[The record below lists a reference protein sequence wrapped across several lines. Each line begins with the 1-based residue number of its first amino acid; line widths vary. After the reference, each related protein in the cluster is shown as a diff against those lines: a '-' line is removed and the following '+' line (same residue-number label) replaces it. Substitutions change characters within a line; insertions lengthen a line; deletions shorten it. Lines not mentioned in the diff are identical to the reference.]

1 MNYTFYYDESGNN
14 RKIKFMDGK
23 FNVKGN
29 YYFTIFGLGIS
40 AIDDKAMLDSE
51 IKELKQELKIQGD
64 EIKFSQVKG
73 KNRVGFYDSLDS
85 KKLNSVLDFI
95 CTNFNK
101 ITYGV
106 YDPVYYALVDI
117 IESLKLSEQEYGNI
131 FEIKDELY
139 ELFVRK
145 QKEFTLILEK
155 YNFPNITRGREFYD
169 ELISITDDDMLK
181 DALSNDFNILDYGN
195 AKSLIFVD
203 NDKNTAIES
212 YYDFYYSLMI
222 QNRHS
227 THIFDSEDSFYK
239 KDKNGL
245 SQKDR
250 WDLYNKRENNK
261 DFDVSFVNS
270 KQEPI
275 IWLSDCMAGLIRLYF
290 YELATKG
297 ISTQGLSQIQKNNLW
312 LLEDILKPTIP
323 NKLIK
328 YNVIIPY
335 SDIIKIKNHL
345 DYHDFHLG
353 EDLGIPIF

>member
-1 MNYTFYYDESGNN
+1 MNYVFYYDESGNN
-14 RKIKFMDGK
+14 RKIKFMNGE
-23 FNVKGN
+23 FNVNGN
-29 YYFTIFGLGIS
+29 YYLTIFGLGINKLDNKDF
-40 AIDDKAMLDSE
+40 IDYK
-51 IKELKQELKIQGD
+51 IRKLKQKLKIQGD
-64 EIKFSQVKG
+64 EIKFSQLKG
-73 KNRVGFYDSLDS
+73 KNKIGFYDSLDS
-85 KKLNSVLDFI
+85 KKLSGVLDFI
-95 CTNFNK
+95 RTNFNK

-131 FEIKDELY
+131 FEIKDDLY
-139 ELFVRK
+139 KLFVRK
-145 QKEFTLILEK
+145 QKEFTSILNK
-155 YNFPNITRGREFYD
+155 YNYTNITQGREFYD

-181 DALSNDFNILDYGN
+181 NALSNDFNVLDYGN

-212 YYDFYYSLMI
+212 YYDFYYSLI
-222 QNRHS
+222 KQNIYS

-250 WDLYNKRENNK
+250 RDLCNKRENNK

-297 ISTQGLSQIQKNNLW
+297 INNQGLTQLQNYNLK
-312 LLEDILKPTIP
+312 LLEELLQSTDI
-323 NKLIK
+323 
-328 YNVIIPY
+328 Y
-335 SDIIKIKNHL
+335 DIVLPLSVMKKIHNHL
-345 DYHDFHLG
+345 ELNFYIGDIVK
-353 EDLGIPIF
+353 IPLL